1 MYMQQEE
8 DHLVD
13 LIRMALEEVVSEIP
27 TRLGAMAVTVDTLFP
42 EVPPRLGA
50 MPEPVVPKSKVVLE
64 LDEIDD

>member
-1 MYMQQEE
+1 MQQEE
-8 DHLVD
+8 DHLVH
-13 LIRMALEEVVSEIP
+13 LIRMLLEEIP
-27 TRLGAMAVTVDTLFP
+27 ARLGAMAVPVDTLFP